1 MSGDRDQ
8 GWWKADA
15 AAVNFWEG
23 ELWWNHPP
31 ILNQPPSAK
40 LGLSPL
46 TFLHSNKLEI
56 LELHG
61 LCITWFLSFV
71 NLQEFSRSLSQTSQ
85 HRQSRTK
92 LLFIFFVWKRSI
104 AVYWSLWLPLII
116 IYPHGLI
123 CCWMIPSNILS
134 VLPSTMTRLC
144 CEFIICANPF
154 IIWWWGHLIFTA
166 TPKKIEKL
174 QVWKILQSFSL
185 V

>member
-1 MSGDRDQ
+1 MKSPSNFESATFSQTWTLTSHFSAFEQARDI
-8 GWWKADA
+8 GTSW
-15 AAVNFWEG
+15 VVHH
-23 ELWWNHPP
+23 L
-31 ILNQPPSAK
+31 ILV
-40 LGLSPL
+40 
-46 TFLHSNKLEI
+46 I
-56 LELHG
+56 
-61 LCITWFLSFV
+61 V

-123 CCWMIPSNILS
+123 CCCWMIPSNILS